1 MTKFNLSDHNKA
13 MAAYWDAKDF
23 GATVDSEDMWTLN
36 EVASTYMCC
45 EPSHGTT
52 RSEFKEALARVY
64 SAIDAAKIA
73 DPERVS
79 RVMREREEME
89 AKSRVASR

>member
-1 MTKFNLSDHNKA
+1 MTKFNVSDYNNA

-36 EVASTYMCC
+36 EVSTSYICC
-45 EPSHGTT
+45 ETSHGTT

-64 SAIDAAKIA
+64 TAIDAAKIA

-89 AKSRVASR
+89 AKFRVASR